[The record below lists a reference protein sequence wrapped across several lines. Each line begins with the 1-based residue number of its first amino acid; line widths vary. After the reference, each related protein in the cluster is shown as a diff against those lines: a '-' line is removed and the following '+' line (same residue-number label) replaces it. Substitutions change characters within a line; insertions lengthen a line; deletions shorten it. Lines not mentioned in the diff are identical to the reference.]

1 VYRLALGAHQATV
14 YAQGLTAI
22 TGIAFG
28 PDGKLYVS
36 EWTTGF
42 GKQGPLPIGDIVA
55 IPKGGGTAG
64 RQVLGQGVL
73 HFSGGVGVNGARCVR
88 LQLEHRHRARRALR
102 TGEPRSAAAPAA
114 PELSPR
120 PGRTGRVG

>member
-14 YAQGLTAI
+14 YARGLTAI

-55 IPKGGGTAG
+55 IPKGGGMAG

-73 HFSGGVGVNGARCVR
+73 HFPGGVGVNGHGVYVSNWSIATGHDGPFGPGNHGQLLR
-88 LQLEHRHRARRALR
+88 LPL
-102 TGEPRSAAAPAA
+102 PS
-114 PELSPR
+114 
-120 PGRTGRVG
+120 